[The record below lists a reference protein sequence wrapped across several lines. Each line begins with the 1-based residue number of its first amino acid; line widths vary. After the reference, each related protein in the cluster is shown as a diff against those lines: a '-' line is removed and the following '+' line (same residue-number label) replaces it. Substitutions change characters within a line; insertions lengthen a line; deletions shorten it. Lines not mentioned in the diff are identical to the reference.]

1 MLDVN
6 LIDPVAFAKS
16 ALLQEDSIS
25 LTQLDERVAQHEFLA
40 HADTT
45 LHYRLKGGVDKLQR
59 PFVDLSIQGELQLAC
74 QRCLSALPFVLDE
87 TVRIVLFSDETVL
100 DEAMDSDP
108 DLEGMLAE
116 SELSVWSLLEDQ
128 IIMALPYAPRHD
140 DCGNDDLERVNADK
154 PNPFAQLAKLKRN
167 Q

>member
-16 ALLQEDSIS
+16 ALLQEDSIN
-25 LTQLDERVAQHEFLA
+25 LAQLDERVAQHEFIA

-45 LHYRLKGGVDKLQR
+45 LNYRLKGGVDRLQR
-59 PFVDLSIQGELQLAC
+59 PFLDLSIQGEFALTC
-74 QRCLSALPFVLDE
+74 QRCLTALPFVFDE
-87 TVRIVLFSDETVL
+87 TVRIVLFSDEEVL
-100 DEAMDSDP
+100 DDAMNSDP
-108 DLEGMLAE
+108 DLEGMVAE
-116 SELSVWSLLEDQ
+116 PELSVWSLLEDQ

-140 DCGNDDLERVNADK
+140 DCGNVDLERINTDK
-154 PNPFAQLAKLKRN
+154 PNPFAQLAKLKSN